1 MTYSLFSNK
10 SLQPPQE
17 AVDIEALA
25 ADTLT
30 SLVLAPGW
38 KFSTKKRFLPLQKHF
53 KSYPKRQKGAV
64 I

>member
-1 MTYSLFSNK
+1 
-10 SLQPPQE
+10 LQPPQE